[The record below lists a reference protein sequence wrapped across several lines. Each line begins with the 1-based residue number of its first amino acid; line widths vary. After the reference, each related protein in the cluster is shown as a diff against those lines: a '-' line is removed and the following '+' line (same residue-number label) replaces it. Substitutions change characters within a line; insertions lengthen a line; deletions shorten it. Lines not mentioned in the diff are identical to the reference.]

1 MTPDAG
7 RARYFAWLYSPPPQ
21 QQILEALL
29 GIEGEIGASLRPGLD
44 HHVAHTRLQWWREEC
59 ERCAKGQSVHP
70 LTTQLQAAAVGPVT
84 GLAGLVDTAVWD
96 LAGATFE
103 TRRELKAYCDRWAA
117 ALIPPLLAAQQIADS
132 VAAGA
137 ATATATPSPMIA
149 MGSALREL
157 DMLSLLAREAHS
169 GRLRLPLDELE
180 RAGLDPGGLARPPWP
195 EPLAK
200 LIAERHA
207 ALRADLARAVADLS
221 ASEQLTLRG
230 LLAWTALA
238 VRESRQSERA
248 LPGVHEPGRLDTLAE
263 TWCAWR
269 AARRATT
276 GRYIVN

>member
-1 MTPDAG
+1 MTPDVG

-21 QQILEALL
+21 QRIFEALL
-29 GIEGEIGASLRPGLD
+29 GIESEIGASLRPGLD

-70 LTTQLQAAAVGPVT
+70 LTKQLQAAAVGPVT
-84 GLAGLVDTAVWD
+84 ELAGLVDTAVWD

-117 ALIPPLLAAQQIADS
+117 AVIPPLLAGQQIAADS
-132 VAAGA
+132 VTASA
-137 ATATATPSPMIA
+137 ATATASPMIA

-157 DMLSLLAREAHS
+157 DMLLLLAREAHS

-180 RAGLDPGGLARPPWP
+180 RAGVDPGGLARPPWP
-195 EPLAK
+195 EPVAK

-207 ALRADLARAVADLS
+207 ALRAELAHAIADLR
-221 ASEQLTLRG
+221 ASDRLALRG
-230 LLAWTALA
+230 LLVWTALSI
-238 VRESRQSERA
+238 RESHRSQRA
-248 LPGVHEPGRLDTLAE
+248 LPGVPEPRRLDVLAE

-276 GRYIVN
+276 GATR